1 MNRLVI
7 IILLLSSCS
16 VKRSVIS
23 ETTDKT
29 ETVTESEK
37 RQSKDVVSSLNTV
50 DLSKYVINSST
61 VRIIEKLDT
70 LGNVLE
76 RIKEEQ
82 TTTIDQANNITAVKE
97 VTARSSGL
105 EIKNEAIKKDVQT
118 FENSKTK
125 TKFAPVNLFLI
136 VLVSILLFVY
146 VKTRYKQPG
155 FLV

>member
-29 ETVTESEK
+29 ETVTESEN
-37 RQSKDVVSSLNTV
+37 RQSNEAISSLNTV
-50 DLSKYVINSST
+50 DLSKYAINSST
-61 VRIIEKLDT
+61 IRTIEKLDT
-70 LGNVLE
+70 LGKVVE

-136 VLVSILLFVY
+136 VLVSILLFVVY
-146 VKTRYKQPG
+146 IKTRSK
-155 FLV
+155 

>member
-29 ETVTESEK
+29 DTVTESEK
-37 RQSKDVVSSLNTV
+37 RQSNEAISSLNTV
-50 DLSKYVINSST
+50 DLSKYAINSST
-61 VRIIEKLDT
+61 IRTIEKLDT
-70 LGNVLE
+70 LGKVVE

-136 VLVSILLFVY
+136 VLVSILLFVVY
-146 VKTRYKQPG
+146 EKTRSK
-155 FLV
+155 

>member
-29 ETVTESEK
+29 ETVTEREN
-37 RQSKDVVSSLNTV
+37 RQSNEAISSLNTV

-61 VRIIEKLDT
+61 VRTIEKLDT
-70 LGNVLE
+70 LGKVVE

-136 VLVSILLFVY
+136 VLVSILLFVVY
-146 VKTRYKQPG
+146 VKTRSK
-155 FLV
+155 

>member
-1 MNRLVI
+1 M
-7 IILLLSSCS
+7 LSSCS
-16 VKRSVIS
+16 VKRSVTS

-37 RQSKDVVSSLNTV
+37 RQSNEAISSLNTV
-50 DLSKYVINSST
+50 DLSKYAINSST
-61 VRIIEKLDT
+61 IRTIEKLDT
-70 LGNVLE
+70 LGKVVE

-136 VLVSILLFVY
+136 VLVSILLFVVY
-146 VKTRYKQPG
+146 VKTRSK
-155 FLV
+155 

>member
-1 MNRLVI
+1 MNRLI
-7 IILLLSSCS
+7 IILLLLSSCS

-29 ETVTESEK
+29 DTVTESEK
-37 RQSKDVVSSLNTV
+37 RQSNEVISSLNTV
-50 DLSKYVINSST
+50 DLSKYAINSST
-61 VRIIEKLDT
+61 IRTIEKLDT
-70 LGNVLE
+70 LGKVVE

-136 VLVSILLFVY
+136 VLVSILLFVVY
-146 VKTRYKQPG
+146 VKTRSK
-155 FLV
+155 

>member
-1 MNRLVI
+1 MNRLI
-7 IILLLSSCS
+7 IILLLLSSCS
-16 VKRSVIS
+16 VKRSVTS

-82 TTTIDQANNITAVKE
+82 ITTIDQANNITEVKNDTVRIDSIE
-97 VTARSSGL
+97 T
-105 EIKNEAIKKDVQT
+105 KKEAIRKDVKT
-118 FENSKTK
+118 FEKSKTK
-125 TKFAPVNLFLI
+125 TKFAPANVLLLI
-136 VLVSILLFVY
+136 LVLVSILLFVVY
-146 VKTRYKQPG
+146 VKTRSK
-155 FLV
+155 

>member
-1 MNRLVI
+1 MNRLI
-7 IILLLSSCS
+7 IILLLLSSCS
-16 VKRSVIS
+16 VKRSVTS

-82 TTTIDQANNITAVKE
+82 ITTIDQANNITSVQEA
-97 VTARSSGL
+97 TARSDGL
-105 EIKNEAIKKDVQT
+105 EANKEAIKKDVKT
-118 FENSKTK
+118 FEKSKTK
-125 TKFAPVNLFLI
+125 TKFAPANVLLLI
-136 VLVSILLFVY
+136 LVLVSILLFVVY
-146 VKTRYKQPG
+146 IKTRSK
-155 FLV
+155 

>member
-1 MNRLVI
+1 M
-7 IILLLSSCS
+7 LSSCS
-16 VKRSVIS
+16 VKRSVTS

-29 ETVTESEK
+29 ETVTESEN
-37 RQSKDVVSSLNTV
+37 RQSNEAISSLNTV
-50 DLSKYVINSST
+50 DLSKYAINSST
-61 VRIIEKLDT
+61 IRTIEKLDT
-70 LGNVLE
+70 LGKVVE

-118 FENSKTK
+118 FEKSKVK
-125 TKFAPVNLFLI
+125 TKFTPVNVLLI

-146 VKTRYKQPG
+146 VKTRSK
-155 FLV
+155 

>member
-1 MNRLVI
+1 MNRLI
-7 IILLLSSCS
+7 IILLLLSSCS
-16 VKRSVIS
+16 VKRSVTS

-82 TTTIDQANNITAVKE
+82 ITTIDQANNITEVKNDTVRIDSIE
-97 VTARSSGL
+97 T
-105 EIKNEAIKKDVQT
+105 KKEAIKKDVKT
-118 FENSKTK
+118 FEKSKTK
-125 TKFAPVNLFLI
+125 TKFAPANVLLLI
-136 VLVSILLFVY
+136 LVLVSILLFVVY
-146 VKTRYKQPG
+146 EKTRSK
-155 FLV
+155 

>member
-29 ETVTESEK
+29 ETVTESEN
-37 RQSKDVVSSLNTV
+37 RQSNEAISSLNTV
-50 DLSKYVINSST
+50 DLSKYAINSST
-61 VRIIEKLDT
+61 IRTIEKLDT
-70 LGNVLE
+70 LGKVVE

-125 TKFAPVNLFLI
+125 TKFAPANLFLI

-146 VKTRYKQPG
+146 IKTRSK
-155 FLV
+155 

>member
-1 MNRLVI
+1 
-7 IILLLSSCS
+7 LLSSCS
-16 VKRSVIS
+16 VKRSVTS

-82 TTTIDQANNITAVKE
+82 ITTIDQANNITEVKNDTVRIDSIE
-97 VTARSSGL
+97 T
-105 EIKNEAIKKDVQT
+105 KKEAIKKDVKT
-118 FENSKTK
+118 FEKSKTK
-125 TKFAPVNLFLI
+125 TKFAPVNVLLI

-146 VKTRYKQPG
+146 VKTRSK
-155 FLV
+155 

>member
-1 MNRLVI
+1 MNRLI
-7 IILLLSSCS
+7 IILLLLSSCS

-29 ETVTESEK
+29 DTVTESEK
-37 RQSKDVVSSLNTV
+37 RQSNEVISSLNTV

-61 VRIIEKLDT
+61 VRTIEKLDT

-82 TTTIDQANNITAVKE
+82 ITTIDQANNITEVKNDTVRIDSIE
-97 VTARSSGL
+97 T
-105 EIKNEAIKKDVQT
+105 KKEAIKKDVKT
-118 FENSKTK
+118 FEKSKTK

-136 VLVSILLFVY
+136 VFLSSILLFVVY
-146 VKTRYKQPG
+146 IKTRSK
-155 FLV
+155 

>member
-29 ETVTESEK
+29 ETVTESEN
-37 RQSKDVVSSLNTV
+37 RQSNEAISSLNTV
-50 DLSKYVINSST
+50 DLSKYAINSST
-61 VRIIEKLDT
+61 IRTIEKLDT
-70 LGNVLE
+70 LGKVVE

-146 VKTRYKQPG
+146 VKTRYK
-155 FLV
+155 

>member
-1 MNRLVI
+1 MNRLI
-7 IILLLSSCS
+7 IILLLLSSCS

-29 ETVTESEK
+29 DTVTESEK
-37 RQSKDVVSSLNTV
+37 RQSNEVISSLNTV

-61 VRIIEKLDT
+61 VRTIEKLDT

-82 TTTIDQANNITAVKE
+82 ITTIDQANNITEVKNDTVRIDSIE
-97 VTARSSGL
+97 T
-105 EIKNEAIKKDVQT
+105 KKEAIKKDVKT
-118 FENSKTK
+118 FEKSKTK

-136 VLVSILLFVY
+136 VFLSSILLFVVY
-146 VKTRYKQPG
+146 IKTMSK
-155 FLV
+155 

>member
-1 MNRLVI
+1 MNRLI
-7 IILLLSSCS
+7 IILLLLSSCS

-29 ETVTESEK
+29 DTVTESEK
-37 RQSKDVVSSLNTV
+37 RQSNEVISSLNTV

-82 TTTIDQANNITAVKE
+82 ITTIDQVNNKKKK
-97 VTARSSGL
+97 
-105 EIKNEAIKKDVQT
+105 KNDTVRIDSIETKKEAIKKDVKT
-118 FENSKTK
+118 FEKSKTK

-136 VLVSILLFVY
+136 VFLSSILLFVVY
-146 VKTRYKQPG
+146 IKTRSK
-155 FLV
+155 

>member
-1 MNRLVI
+1 MNRLI
-7 IILLLSSCS
+7 IILLLLSSCS
-16 VKRSVIS
+16 VKRSVTS

-70 LGNVLE
+70 LGKVVE

-136 VLVSILLFVY
+136 VLVSILLFVVY
-146 VKTRYKQPG
+146 VKTRSK
-155 FLV
+155 

>member
-1 MNRLVI
+1 MNRLI
-7 IILLLSSCS
+7 IILLLLSSCS
-16 VKRSVIS
+16 VKRSVTS

-82 TTTIDQANNITAVKE
+82 ITTIDQANYITAVKE

-136 VLVSILLFVY
+136 VLVSILLFVVY
-146 VKTRYKQPG
+146 VKTRSK
-155 FLV
+155 

>member
-1 MNRLVI
+1 MNRLI
-7 IILLLSSCS
+7 IILLLLSSCS

-29 ETVTESEK
+29 DTVTESEK
-37 RQSKDVVSSLNTV
+37 RQSNEAISSLNTV
-50 DLSKYVINSST
+50 DLSKYAINSST
-61 VRIIEKLDT
+61 IRTIEKLDT
-70 LGNVLE
+70 LGKVVE

-146 VKTRYKQPG
+146 VKTRSK
-155 FLV
+155 

>member
-1 MNRLVI
+1 MNRLI
-7 IILLLSSCS
+7 IILLLLSSCS
-16 VKRSVIS
+16 VKRSVTS

-50 DLSKYVINSST
+50 DLSKYAINSST

-82 TTTIDQANNITAVKE
+82 ITTIDQANNITAVKE

-105 EIKNEAIKKDVQT
+105 EIKKEAIKKDVQT
-118 FENSKTK
+118 FEKSKTK
-125 TKFAPVNLFLI
+125 TKFTPVNVLLI
-136 VLVSILLFVY
+136 ILVLVSILLFVY
-146 VKTRYKQPG
+146 VKTRYK
-155 FLV
+155 

>member
-29 ETVTESEK
+29 ETVTESEN
-37 RQSKDVVSSLNTV
+37 RQSNEAISSLNTV
-50 DLSKYVINSST
+50 DLSKYAINSST
-61 VRIIEKLDT
+61 IRTIEKLDT
-70 LGNVLE
+70 LGKVVE

-105 EIKNEAIKKDVQT
+105 EIKKETIKKDVQT
-118 FENSKTK
+118 FEKSKTK

-136 VLVSILLFVY
+136 VLVSILLFVVY
-146 VKTRYKQPG
+146 VKTRSK
-155 FLV
+155 

>member
-1 MNRLVI
+1 MNRLI
-7 IILLLSSCS
+7 IILLLLSSCS
-16 VKRSVIS
+16 VKRSVTS

-82 TTTIDQANNITAVKE
+82 ITTIDQANNITEVKNDTVRIDSIE
-97 VTARSSGL
+97 TKK
-105 EIKNEAIKKDVQT
+105 ETIKKDVKT
-118 FENSKTK
+118 FEKSKTK
-125 TKFAPVNLFLI
+125 TKFAPANVLLLI
-136 VLVSILLFVY
+136 LVLVSILLFVVY
-146 VKTRYKQPG
+146 VKTRSK
-155 FLV
+155 

>member
-1 MNRLVI
+1 MNRLI
-7 IILLLSSCS
+7 IILLLLSSCS

-29 ETVTESEK
+29 DTVTESEK
-37 RQSKDVVSSLNTV
+37 RQSNEVISSLNTV

-61 VRIIEKLDT
+61 VRTIEKLDT
-70 LGNVLE
+70 LGNVVE

-125 TKFAPVNLFLI
+125 TKFAPANVLLLI
-136 VLVSILLFVY
+136 LVLVSILLFVVY
-146 VKTRYKQPG
+146 IKTRSK
-155 FLV
+155 

>member
-1 MNRLVI
+1 MNRLI
-7 IILLLSSCS
+7 IILLLLSSCS

-29 ETVTESEK
+29 DTVTESEK
-37 RQSKDVVSSLNTV
+37 RQSNEVISSLNTV

-82 TTTIDQANNITAVKE
+82 ITTIDQANNITEVKND
-97 VTARSSGL
+97 TARIDSI
-105 EIKNEAIKKDVQT
+105 EINKEAIKKDVKT
-118 FENSKTK
+118 FEKSKVK

-136 VLVSILLFVY
+136 VLVSILLFVVY
-146 VKTRYKQPG
+146 VKTRSK
-155 FLV
+155 